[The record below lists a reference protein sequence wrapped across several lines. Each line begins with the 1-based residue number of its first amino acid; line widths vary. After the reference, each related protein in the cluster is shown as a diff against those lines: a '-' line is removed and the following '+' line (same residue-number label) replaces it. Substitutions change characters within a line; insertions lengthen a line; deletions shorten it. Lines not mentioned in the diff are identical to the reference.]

1 MSPSTLR
8 RCRAE
13 RRLRQD
19 FEGLRGEVV
28 ATVRGRLRARGVS
41 LDESDLDA
49 CYAQAWQG
57 LYAAVV
63 DGGGIASLS
72 GGLVRVTF
80 RRAPAD
86 HRSPLTSAER
96 ARANDAAAA
105 AAERD
110 FASEL

>member
-1 MSPSTLR
+1 MRPSTLR
-8 RCRAE
+8 RYRAE

-57 LYAAVV
+57 LYAAMVA
-63 DGGGIASLS
+63 GETIASLT
-72 GGLVRVTF
+72 GWLVLVTF
-80 RRAPAD
+80 RRALD
-86 HRSPLTSAER
+86 EHRSRLTSAER

-110 FASEL
+110 FAR